1 MKITS
6 VFAPRTARR
15 ACARPRPHGQPRNGR
30 RLLGLAVAT
39 ALASGL
45 LPGAAESQ
53 QASACI
59 TQYPT
64 GPIASEYVQAC
75 EALKERMMGAWSL
88 VAYERVLQDGQRI
101 PLMEASPKG
110 MIVLDAVGHFA
121 LVLARPDLPD
131 FDRTKSADDA
141 KAIAEG
147 MRASFGRYT
156 LTDNGYARLIELR
169 ADFPAGPAGRNE
181 TGRIKSLTADELE
194 YDLNQPFGV
203 FIRLAWKR
211 AR

>member
-1 MKITS
+1 
-6 VFAPRTARR
+6 
-15 ACARPRPHGQPRNGR
+15 
-30 RLLGLAVAT
+30 
-39 ALASGL
+39 
-45 LPGAAESQ
+45 
-53 QASACI
+53 
-59 TQYPT
+59 
-64 GPIASEYVQAC
+64 
-75 EALKERMMGAWSL
+75 MG
-88 VAYERVLQDGQRI
+88 
-101 PLMEASPKG
+101 ASPKG

-147 MRASFGRYT
+147 MRAAFGRYT
-156 LTDNGYARLIELR
+156 LTDNGFARLIELH
-169 ADFPAGPAGRNE
+169 ADFPAGNE

-194 YDLNQPFGV
+194 YDLSRPFGA